1 MGAIYRT
8 IQGSTLWE
16 GELGRK
22 SEAQGLE
29 AMCLDK
35 RQKTTLCFPDT

>member
-1 MGAIYRT
+1 MEAIYRT

-35 RQKTTLCFPDT
+35 RQKTTLCFPDS